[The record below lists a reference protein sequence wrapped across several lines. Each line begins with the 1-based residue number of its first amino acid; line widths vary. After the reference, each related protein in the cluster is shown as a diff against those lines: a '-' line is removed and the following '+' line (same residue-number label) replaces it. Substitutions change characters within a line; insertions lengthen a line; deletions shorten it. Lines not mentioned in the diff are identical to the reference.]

1 MIHPGRA
8 GSNTQVWLF
17 DAQICPLKRSRITYR
32 KDSNMWLDNI
42 KELKKTTGM
51 SVKQIADKT
60 KLPERT
66 VARIFSG
73 DTDNPYVD
81 TLHRIVTALGGSL
94 DDILADTKVVVA
106 TETFVEVK
114 EALAEVEGAANAM
127 GVERDLIKIENER
140 LKVENA
146 NMATELLLL
155 KKELL
160 HKDELLELHKFYSKF
175 IPTN

>member
-1 MIHPGRA
+1 
-8 GSNTQVWLF
+8 
-17 DAQICPLKRSRITYR
+17 
-32 KDSNMWLDNI
+32 MWLDNI

-60 KLPERT
+60 NLPERT

-106 TETFVEVK
+106 TETLVEVK
-114 EALAEVEGAANAM
+114 ETLAEIEGAANVMEA
-127 GVERDLIKIENER
+127 ERDLIKIENER

-146 NMATELLLL
+146 NMATELQLL
-155 KKELL
+155 KRELQ
-160 HKDELLELHKFYSKF
+160 HKDELLALHSFYSRF
-175 IPTN
+175 IPNN